1 MKRDEKIATLSLTI
15 YIRRCFVTVLLTAI
29 AVIAVTPGIAALA
42 AIEETAT
49 IAAMAERNANTD
61 GVEMAFVAA
70 MP

>member
-1 MKRDEKIATLSLTI
+1 MSLTI

-29 AVIAVTPGIAALA
+29 AVIAVTPGIAAIA

-49 IAAMAERNANTD
+49 IGAMAKKNARTD
-61 GVEMAFVAA
+61 GVEMALVAP